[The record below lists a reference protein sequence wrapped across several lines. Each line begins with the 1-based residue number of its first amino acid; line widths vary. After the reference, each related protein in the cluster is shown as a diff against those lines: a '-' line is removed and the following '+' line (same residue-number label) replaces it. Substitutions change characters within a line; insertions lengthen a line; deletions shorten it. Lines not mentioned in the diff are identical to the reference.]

1 MVVISI
7 INIQRKNFSTIKNL
21 FEKLFLDSKIL
32 DKKKNW
38 INYCQEERVNQDLTS
53 IMFDVEFNSLPQVI
67 QVLLKNRVQFIN
79 HDKQQQIEIGVNAN
93 TIKFLG
99 IKQEDKELV
108 LNGLKGY
115 KNESAINSNDLE
127 LKFDTCQQQAQALEA
142 MLNFIQ
148 IEDYTLQSV
157 FLLDLS
163 STINQIEL
171 ENTLTRIQSKF
182 DLANTSK
189 VQSDNQNNCNVQLN
203 RKRKASDS
211 QTEEISKLYEKKKE
225 SKVEKQE
232 SSLFTKKDFLQ
243 MILLIVLIGMVSCVV
258 KGKKIF

>member
-7 INIQRKNFSTIKNL
+7 VNIQRKNFSTIKNL
-21 FEKLFLDSKIL
+21 FEKLFLETKIL

-67 QVLLKNRVQFIN
+67 QVLLKNRVQFVN
-79 HDKQQQIEIGVNAN
+79 SDKQQQIEIGVNAN
-93 TIKFLG
+93 TIKFLN

-115 KNESAINSNDLE
+115 KNESALNSNDLV
-127 LKFDTCQQQAQALEA
+127 LKFDSCQQQAQALEA

-163 STINQIEL
+163 STINEIEL

-182 DLANTSK
+182 DQVNTSK
-189 VQSDNQNNCNVQLN
+189 VQGESQNSCNVQVN

-211 QTEEISKLYEKKKE
+211 QTEEISKLYERKKE
-225 SKVEKQE
+225 SKVEQLE
-232 SSLFTKKDFLQ
+232 SSILSKKDLLQ
-243 MILLIVLIGMVSCVV
+243 MVLLIILFGMVSYAV
-258 KGKKIF
+258 KGKKMF